1 MASRASQ
8 WEEDERPR
16 DRDRTRDREH
26 RDRRDGGHPSKDHTE
41 RTGGPHERR
50 NRTRSPRRERGG
62 RRSENNR
69 YRSRSPMRRK
79 ERGAD
84 DDARGERD
92 DRRSDFR
99 GGWGPRPSG
108 GSGGGHRGRDRDREN
123 KPTEQNSTALPK
135 AAQARPVEPE
145 DSVMTDANRPEG
157 MDDET
162 WEVRKIMGFTGFKTT
177 KDTKVPGNDKNFGVR
192 KDKKME
198 ARQYMNRQGGFNRPL
213 SPGRG

>member
-1 MASRASQ
+1 MADS
-8 WEEDERPR
+8 DRPR
-16 DRDRTRDREH
+16 DRDRTRDRDH
-26 RDRRDGGHPSKDHTE
+26 RDHRDGTHPSKDNSDRPGASHD
-41 RTGGPHERR
+41 RR
-50 NRTRSPRRERGG
+50 NRSRSPRRERGG

-69 YRSRSPMRRK
+69 YRSRSPIRRK

-84 DDARGERD
+84 GDGRGDRD
-92 DRRSDFR
+92 DKRGDFR

-108 GSGGGHRGRDRDREN
+108 NNGGQRDRDN
-123 KPTEQNSTALPK
+123 KPNVPKPSGPGK
-135 AAQARPVEPE
+135 AASAIQNRLNEPE
-145 DSVMTDANRPEG
+145 DVVMADSNRPEG

-162 WEVRKIMGFTGFKTT
+162 WEMRKTMGFTGFKST
-177 KDTKVPGNDKNFGVR
+177 KDTKVPGNDKNYGIR